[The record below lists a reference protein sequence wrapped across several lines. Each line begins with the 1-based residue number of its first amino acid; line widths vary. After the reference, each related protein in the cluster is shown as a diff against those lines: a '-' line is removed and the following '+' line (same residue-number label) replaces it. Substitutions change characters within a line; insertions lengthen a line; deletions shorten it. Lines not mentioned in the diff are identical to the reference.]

1 MSEDIEEAIPEPG
14 TEDPNRL
21 TGYQRMLLELAS
33 ANHAGAAVTSTAPYS
48 KTKSLGKPR
57 RRVSIKALGNQD
69 KVKALAN
76 RDEGYP

>member
-1 MSEDIEEAIPEPG
+1 MSEDIKEAIPEPG

-33 ANHAGAAVTSTAPYS
+33 ANHAGVAVTSTAPYS

-57 RRVSIKALGNQD
+57 RRVSIKYGWAHSPD
-69 KVKALAN
+69 
-76 RDEGYP
+76 